1 MKTLTSQRSSVLS
14 RLDEISD
21 KVSSVANLSGSTY
34 HRGGGYPPW
43 EPNWESPL
51 LAKCKVLY
59 KKRFGKEPII
69 EVIHAGLECG
79 IIGDKY
85 PGMDMISIGPTIK
98 NPHSPDECL
107 KITDIDKI
115 WDVIVDIFESL

>member
-1 MKTLTSQRSSVLS
+1 MVS
-14 RLDEISD
+14 RLDEISE
-21 KVSSVANLSGSTY
+21 KIASVAKLSGSKT
-34 HRGGGYPPW
+34 HRSGGYPPW
-43 EPNWESPL
+43 EANWDSPL
-51 LAKCKVLY
+51 LAKCKTVY
-59 KKRFGKEPII
+59 KKRFNKEPII

-79 IIGDKY
+79 IIGDKN

-115 WDVIVDIFESL
+115 WDLLVDLFKVL